1 MGGRILNKKLKITR
15 VKEMTTYYIKI
26 IDKNGKPIGSR
37 LTHIFRR
44 FLNYLQACQNELGGI
59 YIKFT
64 YGMAIDSD
72 GKMTRFINEG
82 EYRSKKAALLAIN
95 AFHEV
100 EGMWK

>member
-1 MGGRILNKKLKITR
+1 
-15 VKEMTTYYIKI
+15 MTSYYIKI

-64 YGMAIDSD
+64 YGTAIDNS
-72 GKMTRFINEG
+72 GELAKFTNEG
-82 EYRSKKAALLAIN
+82 EYCTKKAALLAIK

-100 EGMWK
+100 EWIKDV